1 MADQALAV
9 RLAEA
14 SCGSKWMHC
23 HPTKMA
29 AMQAEPAFAA
39 LGLEKSAAKLGLT
52 ATLDSHA
59 LVAAIKEKHVCDKKA
74 AETGGCRAYC
84 RDVAAPQLRCLL

>member
-1 MADQALAV
+1 
-9 RLAEA
+9 
-14 SCGSKWMHC
+14 
-23 HPTKMA
+23 MA

-84 RDVAAPQLRCLL
+84 REVAAPQLRCLL